1 MGRPAPEE
9 GLEGAAAAPPSRW
22 RLVPALGLMQIL
34 AWASSYY
41 LPAVIAK
48 PVADSMGWPLSW
60 AVGGV
65 SLGLLTSGIVAPRV
79 GSAIDRRGG
88 RPVLAASAVLL
99 AGGLGA
105 LALSG
110 DLWSYMAGW
119 VLMGLGMGAG
129 LYDAAFASLGRTYGE
144 SARRAITA
152 LTLFGGFAS
161 TVGWPLSAWLVE
173 TLGWRGACGVY
184 AAMHLAIVLPVYLLL
199 LPREHRRMRPAAAPQ
214 LEQGGKADASIPK
227 PPSRR
232 ALLIALL
239 ALAFTLGDVIWSVLS
254 VHLIVIL
261 QARGTTLAEAVALG
275 ALVGPSQ
282 VAARAVE
289 MATGRHY
296 HPIWTLIA
304 SSILFSAGVALLWAG
319 QPLLALGFILYG
331 AGGGMRS
338 IARGTLPLALFGAP
352 GYPRLIGRLAT
363 PSLLA
368 QSVSPILGA
377 LLLDRIGATALVGAL
392 AAVALVQ
399 LGSVALLWLFSR
411 PLR

>member
-1 MGRPAPEE
+1 MS
-9 GLEGAAAAPPSRW
+9 AAEAGPPVAAPPSPW
-22 RLVPALGLMQIL
+22 RIVPALGLMQIL

-41 LPAVIAK
+41 LPAVIAR
-48 PVADSMGWPLSW
+48 PVAESMGWPLSW
-60 AVGGV
+60 VVGGF
-65 SLGLLTSGIVAPRV
+65 SLGLLTSGLVATRV
-79 GSAIDRRGG
+79 GRAIERRGG

-99 AGGLGA
+99 AGGLST

-110 DLWSYMAGW
+110 GLGSYLAGW

-129 LYDAAFASLGRTYGE
+129 LYDAAFAALGRTYGE
-144 SARRAITA
+144 GARRAITA

-173 TLGWRGACGVY
+173 SLGWRGACFSY
-184 AAMHLAIVLPVYLLL
+184 AAIQLAVALPVHLLV
-199 LPREHRRMRPAAAPQ
+199 LPREQQRLAQPGAGHEGDGLAFSPPAAPALP
-214 LEQGGKADASIPK
+214 
-227 PPSRR
+227 RR
-232 ALLIALL
+232 ALLIGLL

-254 VHLIVIL
+254 VHIVVIL
-261 QARGTTLAEAVALG
+261 QERQVPLAEAVALG

-282 VAARAVE
+282 VAARAFE
-289 MATGRHY
+289 MLTGRHY
-296 HPIWTLIA
+296 HPIWTLAA
-304 SSILFSAGVALLWAG
+304 SSLLFAAGVALLWAG
-319 QPLLALGFILYG
+319 QPLLAIGFILYG

-352 GYPRLIGRLAT
+352 GYPTLIGRLAT

-368 QSVSPILGA
+368 QSVSPILAA
-377 LLLDRIGATALVGAL
+377 LLLDRIGAVALMGVL

-399 LGSVALLWLFSR
+399 LASVGLLWVFSR